1 MSAQKS
7 KQELGQMH
15 YARMHLQANT
25 LVRGAQFIS
34 EVDVGRMIENIIEEA
49 NTLVH
54 LTPPDDV
61 PDDELQSFA
70 NGLAV
75 EEIMTAVKNF
85 TEVDANDA
93 LEIFYK
99 KCSEGLAS
107 NPYARSAVAGVLGG
121 LSGKDNMFN
130 AMKYAE
136 DVDILTRMLKQS

>member
-1 MSAQKS
+1 MTTQKS

-25 LVRGAQFIS
+25 LVRGAEFIS
-34 EVDVGRMIENIIEEA
+34 AVDVGRMIENIIDEA
-49 NTLVH
+49 NTLVN

-75 EEIMTAVKNF
+75 EEIMNAVKNF
-85 TEVDANDA
+85 KEGNANDA
-93 LEIFYK
+93 LDIFYK
-99 KCSEGLAS
+99 KCSNGLAS
-107 NPYARSAVAGVLGG
+107 NPLARSAFAEVLGG
-121 LSGKDNMFN
+121 LSGKDNMFE